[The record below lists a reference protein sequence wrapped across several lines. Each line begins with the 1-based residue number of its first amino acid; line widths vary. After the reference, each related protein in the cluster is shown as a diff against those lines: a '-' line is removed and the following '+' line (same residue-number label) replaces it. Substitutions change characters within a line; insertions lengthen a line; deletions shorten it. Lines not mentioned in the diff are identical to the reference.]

1 MNNNTMKYNRN
12 FMINNE
18 PINELIDSQNIFDNL
33 TCGVYIKK
41 LDGELVYLNKFVEE
55 LLNDSNL
62 YMEAERHKEII
73 EKEDFGVI
81 HYDENIRREI
91 TIIKDGKE
99 IQMSV
104 IKNSIKD
111 KEQNIIGIIGML
123 QLLPVEIN
131 IRREI
136 VKMINDNKLDTKHLS
151 NKTDL
156 MRSLNFIASRIQN
169 YIDCEGLSIWLHNY
183 KNDFMERFA
192 KCGNVYDIDSIEY
205 DDINIKYKELYS
217 LKEGLLSKSDKLNL
231 QRKAGIIAVEGNVA
245 VYKIVLK
252 EELIGILCV
261 KFKDND
267 SFMNFQHDYL
277 KSICSEIALMVNKCK
292 IQRCIVDESEKRV
305 YKEKELEDYVE
316 ISTDLIATLDCNGKF
331 IKVNDQWTNILGW
344 SAEEMLGMSFY
355 DLVDQDSINRHHF
368 YKNNLGNNDDLVD
381 FTDRYLAKDNTYKYL
396 ILKSKYVQS
405 KKEYIITGKDI
416 TQDVDV
422 KNKLEEMKKAIEFES
437 KKNDFFTNISH
448 ELKTPI
454 NIILGSNQLM
464 ELNYKNHNI
473 TDEKLKNSINLTKQ
487 NSYRLLKLVGNFLDI
502 SKMGA
507 GFYEIEPINT
517 NIVSV
522 VENIGQSVE
531 PYMAAKKIQFIFDTE
546 TEEEIVA
553 CDPDKIERIVLNLLS
568 NAIKYTNENGKIF
581 VNVASKESVVEI
593 SVEDTGTGIP
603 KDKVEKVFNRFE
615 QVDPSLVKKREGCGI
630 GLSLTKHLVEMHG
643 GEIWVESQ
651 EGKGSK
657 FIFTIPKQLVNN
669 QTDEAMDIL
678 DDSTRVDKCRIEF
691 SDIYS
696 IQ

>member
-73 EKEDFGVI
+73 EKEDFGVV

-531 PYMAAKKIQFIFDTE
+531 PYI
-546 TEEEIVA
+546 
-553 CDPDKIERIVLNLLS
+553 IERIVLNLLS

>member
-62 YMEAERHKEII
+62 YREAERHKEII
-73 EKEDFGVI
+73 EKEDFGVV

>member
-73 EKEDFGVI
+73 EKEDFGVV

-183 KNDFMERFA
+183 KNDFMERFS

>member
-73 EKEDFGVI
+73 EKEDFGVV

-546 TEEEIVA
+546 TEGEIVA

>member
-73 EKEDFGVI
+73 EKEDFGVV

-316 ISTDLIATLDCNGKF
+316 ISTDLIATLDYNGKF

>member
-73 EKEDFGVI
+73 EKEDFGVV

-696 IQ
+696 IK

>member
-1 MNNNTMKYNRN
+1 MNNNTMKYKRN

-62 YMEAERHKEII
+62 YREAERHKEII
-73 EKEDFGVI
+73 EKEDFGVV

-192 KCGNVYDIDSIEY
+192 KCGNVCDIDSIEY

-316 ISTDLIATLDCNGKF
+316 TSTDLIATLDCNGKF

>member
-73 EKEDFGVI
+73 EKEDFGVV

-292 IQRCIVDESEKRV
+292 TQRCIVDESEKRV

-454 NIILGSNQLM
+454 NIIRGSNQLM

>member
-73 EKEDFGVI
+73 EKEDFGVV

-643 GEIWVESQ
+643 GEI
-651 EGKGSK
+651 
-657 FIFTIPKQLVNN
+657 
-669 QTDEAMDIL
+669 
-678 DDSTRVDKCRIEF
+678 
-691 SDIYS
+691 
-696 IQ
+696 

>member
-73 EKEDFGVI
+73 EKEDFGVV

-192 KCGNVYDIDSIEY
+192 KCGNVYDIDSIE
-205 DDINIKYKELYS
+205 
-217 LKEGLLSKSDKLNL
+217 
-231 QRKAGIIAVEGNVA
+231 
-245 VYKIVLK
+245 
-252 EELIGILCV
+252 
-261 KFKDND
+261 
-267 SFMNFQHDYL
+267 
-277 KSICSEIALMVNKCK
+277 
-292 IQRCIVDESEKRV
+292 
-305 YKEKELEDYVE
+305 
-316 ISTDLIATLDCNGKF
+316 
-331 IKVNDQWTNILGW
+331 
-344 SAEEMLGMSFY
+344 
-355 DLVDQDSINRHHF
+355 
-368 YKNNLGNNDDLVD
+368 
-381 FTDRYLAKDNTYKYL
+381 
-396 ILKSKYVQS
+396 
-405 KKEYIITGKDI
+405 
-416 TQDVDV
+416 
-422 KNKLEEMKKAIEFES
+422 
-437 KKNDFFTNISH
+437 NDFFTNISH

>member
-73 EKEDFGVI
+73 EKEDFGVV

-104 IKNSIKD
+104 IKNSIKG

>member
-73 EKEDFGVI
+73 EKEDFGVV

-630 GLSLTKHLVEMHG
+630 GLSLTEHLVEMHG

>member
-73 EKEDFGVI
+73 EKEDFGVV

-111 KEQNIIGIIGML
+111 EEQNIIGIIGML

>member
-1 MNNNTMKYNRN
+1 MNSNAIKYNSE

-18 PINELIDSQNIFDNL
+18 TINELINSKNIFDNL
-33 TCGVYIKK
+33 MGGVCIKN
-41 LDGELVYLNKFVEE
+41 LDGEVVYLNRYLKE
-55 LLNDSNL
+55 LLNDSKL
-62 YMEAERHKEII
+62 YGEKERDKEII
-73 EKEDFGVI
+73 KKEEFGII
-81 HYDENIRREI
+81 HNDDNIRREI
-91 TIIKDGKE
+91 TMIKGGKE
-99 IQMSV
+99 IQMSI
-104 IKNSIKD
+104 IKNSVKD
-111 KEQNIIGIIGML
+111 REQNIIGIIGML

-156 MRSLNFIASRIQN
+156 IKSLNFIASRIQN
-169 YIDCEGLSIWLHNY
+169 YIDCEGMSIWLHNH
-183 KNDFMERFA
+183 KTNSMERFA
-192 KCGNVYDIDSIEY
+192 KCGNVNDIDSIKY
-205 DDINIKYKELYS
+205 DDINIKYKEFYFI
-217 LKEGLLSKSDKLNL
+217 EDGLLSNSDKLNL
-231 QRKAGIIAVEGNVA
+231 QRKAGIIIVEDNIA

-261 KFKDND
+261 KFNDND

-277 KSICSEIALMVNKCK
+277 KSICSEIALVANKCK
-292 IQRCIVDESEKRV
+292 IQRCVVDESEKRV

-316 ISTDLIATLDCNGKF
+316 TSTDLIGVLDSNGKF
-331 IKVNDQWTNILGW
+331 IKVNYQWTNILGW
-344 SAEEMLGMSFY
+344 SVEEMLGMSFY
-355 DLVDQDSINRHHF
+355 DLVDQESIDRYNF
-368 YKNNLGNNDDLVD
+368 YKNNLHNKDDLVD

-405 KKEYIITGKDI
+405 KEEYIIIAKDI
-416 TQDVDV
+416 TQDVNV
-422 KNKLEEMKKAIEFES
+422 KNKLEEMEKAIEIES

-473 TDEKLKNSINLTKQ
+473 TDEKLKKSINLTKQ

-507 GFYEIEPINT
+507 GFYEIDPINT

-531 PYMAAKKIQFIFDTE
+531 TYMKAKKIQFIFDTE

-568 NAIKYTNENGKIF
+568 NAIKYTDENGKIF
-581 VNVASKESVVEI
+581 VNIVSKESVVEI

-603 KDKVEKVFNRFE
+603 KDKVGIVFNRFE
-615 QVDPSLVKKREGCGI
+615 QVNHSLVKKRDGCGI
-630 GLSLTKHLVEMHG
+630 GLSLAKHLVEMHG
-643 GEIWVESQ
+643 GEIWVES
-651 EGKGSK
+651 EVGKGSK

-669 QTDEAMDIL
+669 KTDDVMDIL

>member
-73 EKEDFGVI
+73 EKEDFGVV

-192 KCGNVYDIDSIEY
+192 KCGNY

-381 FTDRYLAKDNTYKYL
+381 FTDRYLSKDNTYKYL